1 MKIINFC
8 TPDIS
13 LPETFNVLRVLRSG
27 SLSHGVEIEKFEQ
40 DFAKYVGVEY
50 AISFSSWTSAAVSV
64 LIKLRESEIDKG
76 GKRFEVIVPSF
87 SFVASA
93 NVIVNAGLTPV
104 FVDVS
109 NDDYM
114 VNFKLI
120 ESAITAHTLA
130 IMPVHFAGNPAP
142 LKKIHEYCQKHGI
155 YLLEDCA
162 EILGIRIDGKHVGS
176 FDIGIFSFYGTKN
189 MTTAEGGMVTT
200 NRAEIANW
208 LKIYRAHGI
217 NKSKRAGMQNW
228 NRDASIWGQNYRL
241 SNLQAAL
248 GRSQLKRVDSMNKK
262 RSEIAKIY
270 NGFFRYMPGVKT
282 NLNDNSSFQMYYIE
296 VKTHLR
302 DLIVQQLN
310 RKGVMAS
317 VHFDPPIHLQSV
329 YSEFSIPLLNTER
342 ISKSV
347 ITLPMSSK
355 LTKREAKK
363 VCKVFSEVYKDL
375 E

>member
-1 MKIINFC
+1 
-8 TPDIS
+8 
-13 LPETFNVLRVLRSG
+13 
-27 SLSHGVEIEKFEQ
+27 
-40 DFAKYVGVEY
+40 
-50 AISFSSWTSAAVSV
+50 
-64 LIKLRESEIDKG
+64 
-76 GKRFEVIVPSF
+76 
-87 SFVASA
+87 
-93 NVIVNAGLTPV
+93 
-104 FVDVS
+104 
-109 NDDYM
+109 
-114 VNFKLI
+114 
-120 ESAITAHTLA
+120 
-130 IMPVHFAGNPAP
+130 
-142 LKKIHEYCQKHGI
+142 
-155 YLLEDCA
+155 
-162 EILGIRIDGKHVGS
+162 
-176 FDIGIFSFYGTKN
+176 
-189 MTTAEGGMVTT
+189 
-200 NRAEIANW
+200 
-208 LKIYRAHGI
+208 
-217 NKSKRAGMQNW
+217 MQNW

-317 VHFDPPIHLQSV
+317 VHFDPPIHLQSA
-329 YSEFSIPLLNTER
+329 YSEFSIPLSNTER